1 MPVVQIKLFI
11 SQFEF
16 LFVGFFW
23 AGLVGTLL
31 RARLMLDLTQKSDS
45 GGAA

>member
-16 LFVGFFW
+16 LFVGFFLGRTCW
-23 AGLVGTLL
+23 YAVKSSLDAGPDTEE
-31 RARLMLDLTQKSDS
+31 
-45 GGAA
+45 